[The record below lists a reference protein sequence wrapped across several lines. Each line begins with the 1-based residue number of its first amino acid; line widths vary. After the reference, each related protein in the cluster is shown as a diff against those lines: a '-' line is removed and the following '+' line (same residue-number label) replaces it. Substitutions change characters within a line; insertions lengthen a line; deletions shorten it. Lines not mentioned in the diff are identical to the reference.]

1 MSAFGYLRKNGIK
14 HTLEVIWQYKIDRLL
29 LRLLRPICLRLPLTD
44 TIVIESH
51 NDFDSN
57 GGAFYDY
64 LIEHGYNERYRI
76 VWQIKNKASK
86 KVPLP
91 KNVTCVPL
99 WRPSLRKDRII
110 LRAKFF
116 TADEDISGKV
126 RPGQRSY
133 YLTHGTF
140 SLKNAAGLVDIPGSV
155 DYILLGSENVREI
168 ETGQFRPQPSTQ
180 FLCIGFPLHDRLLMP
195 AVPQLDKVR
204 PGAHF
209 SRTVIWMPTFRT
221 GIAHGR
227 CDSTAAQP
235 MGVPL
240 LEDEHDLDRLDAQLR
255 ADDTLLIVKLHPK
268 QDLHGVR
275 ISDRPNI
282 LLLTGASVKQYGID
296 TYELLKQTDALISDY
311 SSVAYDYLLLDRPI
325 GYVFSDLADYKLGL
339 VTDRPEE
346 LIAGPVIRTFDE
358 FLHFLHTV
366 REGTDPDRERRHAL
380 AEKIFTYRDGGACAR
395 LVAHMGLILPEKDDQ

>member
-14 HTLEVIWQYKIDRLL
+14 HTLEVVWRYKIDRLL

-64 LIEHGYNERYRI
+64 LIEHGYNQRYRI
-76 VWQIKNKASK
+76 VWTIKNKASK
-86 KVPLP
+86 KVALP
-91 KNVTCVPL
+91 KNVICVPL
-99 WRPSLRKDRII
+99 WRPSVRKDWIV

-116 TADEDISGKV
+116 TADE
-126 RPGQRSY
+126 
-133 YLTHGTF
+133 
-140 SLKNAAGLVDIPGSV
+140 DIPGSV

-168 ETGQFRPQPSTQ
+168 ETMQFRPQPSTQ

-204 PGAHF
+204 PDAHF
-209 SRTVIWMPTFRT
+209 SHTVIWMPTFRT

-240 LEDEHDLDRLDAQLR
+240 LEDEHDLDRLDEQLR

-275 ISDRPNI
+275 ITDRQNI

-346 LIAGPVIRTFDE
+346 LIAGPVIRTFDD

-395 LVAHMGLILPEKDDQ
+395 LAAHMGLISPDKDDQ